1 MVQLE
6 NSEVATLFETTTEKD
21 LVINTLGY
29 VGLLSKVT
37 LVGAMNMMASHSQ
50 YLKVKPLITV
60 EGILLPI
67 VELPIVE
74 PQITADIV
82 TQITVGHESTA
93 QVEHVEPTQ

>member
-6 NSEVATLFETTTEKD
+6 NSEVAALFETTTEKD

-37 LVGAMNMMASHSQ
+37 LVGATNMMASRSQ
-50 YLKVKPLITV
+50 YLKVKPLITG
-60 EGILLPI
+60 EEIP
-67 VELPIVE
+67 LPIVE

-82 TQITVGHESTA
+82 TQITAEHESTTHI
-93 QVEHVEPTQ
+93 EHVEPTQ

>member
-6 NSEVATLFETTTEKD
+6 NTEVAVIFETTIEKN

-37 LVGAMNMMASHSQ
+37 LLGAKNMMASRSQ
-50 YLKVKPLITV
+50 YLKAKLLITS
-60 EGILLPI
+60 EEIPLPI
-67 VELPIVE
+67 VEFLIVE

-82 TQITVGHESTA
+82 TPITAEHESTA
-93 QVEHVEPTQ
+93 PIEHVESTQ